1 MPTRLP
7 NRTKDNVMQNVKIVN
22 IGSSQT
28 PINFMDGLALLFIGL
43 KLTGHLDNWTW
54 LEVLAPLW
62 APMMVQWFV
71 RLVVHTFFVDDEEE
85 E

>member
-1 MPTRLP
+1 
-7 NRTKDNVMQNVKIVN
+7 MQNVKIVN

-62 APMMVQWFV
+62 APMMLQWFV